1 MSRPLLLDLFC
12 GAGGAAMGYHNA
24 GFDVIGV
31 DNLPQPDYPF
41 TFVQGDATDPPIR
54 LEHFDVIHASPP
66 CQAYIRSGNVDHSKH
81 PDLLPQTRIMLK
93 ASGRPYII
101 ENVPG
106 APMRPDVILCGSHFG
121 LPIRRHRWFE
131 SNMPLSPFVPPC
143 DHSQPIVG
151 VYGHPHGRNGAAKGM
166 LPSTTETWR
175 AAMQMPWTNAR
186 GLSNAIP
193 PAYTERI
200 GRDIAQC
207 L

>member
-1 MSRPLLLDLFC
+1 
-12 GAGGAAMGYHNA
+12 MGYHQA
-24 GFDVIGV
+24 GFDVIGI
-31 DNLPQPDYPF
+31 DNVLQPDYPF
-41 TFVQGDATDPPIR
+41 TFVQADATDPPLH
-54 LEHFDVIHASPP
+54 LEQFDIIHASPP

-81 PDLLPQTRIMLK
+81 PDLLPQTRTMLK

-106 APMRPDVILCGSHFG
+106 APMRPDVILCGSHFD

-131 SNMPLSPFVPPC
+131 SNLPLSPFVPPC
-143 DHSQPIVG
+143 DHTKPIVG
-151 VYGHPHGRNGAAKGM
+151 VYGHPHGKNGAWKGM

-175 AAMQMPWTNAR
+175 EAMQMPWANPR

-193 PAYTERI
+193 PAYTKHI
-200 GRDIAQC
+200 GQDAAQC